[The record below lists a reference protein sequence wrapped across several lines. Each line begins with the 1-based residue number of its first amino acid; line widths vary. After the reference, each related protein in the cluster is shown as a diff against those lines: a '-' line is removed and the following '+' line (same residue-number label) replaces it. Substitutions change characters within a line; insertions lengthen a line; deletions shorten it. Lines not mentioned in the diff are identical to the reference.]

1 MIPKREILDTA
12 TQTGLHP
19 HVVEKDYVLGWVL
32 AGIQQSPL
40 SETWV
45 FKGGTCLKKCY
56 FETYRF
62 SEDLDF
68 TLRDPTHIDQEFLH
82 EMFKGISTW
91 VYEQAGIEIPVDRFD
106 FDMFKNPRG
115 VESCQ
120 GRIYYRGPVTPSGN
134 KALPRV
140 KLDLTVDE
148 ILVESPVR
156 RSVRH
161 DYSDLPASGI
171 STLCYSYV
179 EVFAEKIR
187 ALKERTRPRD
197 LYDVVNFF
205 RRPESNPLAESVR
218 KVLGKK
224 CEFKRITF
232 PRFDDL
238 LDHKAECA
246 SGWRDQLAHQL
257 QALPPFDS
265 FWDELAEFFGWL
277 TGSQLPSVPVLRSIP
292 YTEEEV
298 IATIQVGT
306 SNLSILDRIRFAAV
320 NRLVVELDYRK
331 ENGRRSLYRI
341 EPYSLRRTRQ
351 GHTLLYGIKLE
362 AGEIRAFRTD
372 RIINSKVTENA
383 FVPRFAID
391 FIP

>member
-1 MIPKREILDTA
+1 MIPKREILDSA

-32 AGIQQSPL
+32 AGIQHSPL
-40 SETWV
+40 SEAWV

-68 TLRDPTHIDQEFLH
+68 TLRDSSHIDKAFLH
-82 EMFKGISTW
+82 STFASISTW
-91 VYEQAGIEIPVDRFD
+91 IYDQAGIEIPVDRFD
-106 FDMFKNPRG
+106 FDIFKNPRG
-115 VESCQ
+115 VDSCQ
-120 GRIYYRGPVTPSGN
+120 GRIYYRGPVTAIGN

-148 ILVESPVR
+148 ILVHAPVQ

-161 DYSDLPASGI
+161 EYSDVPVNGF

-205 RRPESNPLAESVR
+205 RRPESNPLGESVR
-218 KVLGKK
+218 KVLGQK
-224 CEFKRITF
+224 CDFKRITF
-232 PRFDDL
+232 PQFDDL
-238 LDHKAECA
+238 QTHKADCA
-246 SGWRDQLAHQL
+246 SGWRDQLSHQL

-265 FWDELAEFFGWL
+265 FWDELPDFFSWL
-277 TGSQLPSVPVLRSIP
+277 MASPLTSPPVLRSIP
-292 YTEEEV
+292 YTVEEV
-298 IATIQVGT
+298 IASIQLG
-306 SNLSILDRIRFAAV
+306 SLNLSIFNRIRFAAV
-320 NRLVVELDYRK
+320 NRLVVDLDYRK
-331 ENGRRSLYRI
+331 ENGTRSVYCI

-351 GHTLLYGIKLE
+351 GHTLLYGIKLDT
-362 AGEIRAFRTD
+362 GEIRAFRTD
-372 RIINSKVTENA
+372 RIINSKVTERA

-391 FIP
+391 FLP